1 LAAQNKEDKEE
12 IMDYKDIAQQIIKI
26 AKKKGADEAE
36 TYLVNSRELNLEVRN
51 GEIESVQEASNY
63 GLGIRVI
70 KQNKMGFAYI
80 NDFRPE
86 NLEESV
92 SRALNFA
99 RVLTADENNV
109 LPDDPGMTEVKGIY
123 DASLSQIPMDK
134 KISLLKEVEN
144 LALKVPGITRSAGA
158 SYGEGESEIVVAN
171 SHGLLKSYKS
181 TACGYGIGVISEK
194 SEQKTSGY
202 ESCSRRFFSDLKP
215 ASEIATSAA
224 KKALEMLDPRPVKTQ
239 RAAVIFDPDVA
250 YAILGGIIQA
260 INGESVLQGASFLGK
275 KLGQKIAS
283 EIITIIDDGTLEK
296 GLASAPFDGEGVPT
310 QKRVIV
316 ENGVL
321 KGFLYN
327 TYAARRAGVKSTG
340 NAVRNGFDS
349 LPGIGPHNFY
359 LMSGSH
365 KPEDIIAA
373 TDRGVLVKEVTGY
386 GINPVNGH
394 FSGGASGLWV
404 ENGKIAFPVKGIT
417 IAGTAEEML
426 NGIDLLGND
435 LDLNR
440 STTAPTLRIKSL
452 QIGGE

>member
-1 LAAQNKEDKEE
+1 
-12 IMDYKDIAQQIIKI
+12 MDLKNIAEQVIK
-26 AKKKGADEAE
+26 KCRKRGADQAEA
-36 TYLVNSRELNLEVRN
+36 YLVNSRELSLEVRN
-51 GEIESVQEASNY
+51 GEIESVQEASSY
-63 GLGIRVI
+63 GLGLRLI
-70 KQNKMGFAYI
+70 KDKKLGFVYV

-86 NLEESV
+86 TLDEAIR
-92 SRALNFA
+92 RALEFA
-99 RVLTADENNV
+99 RAVTADENNV
-109 LPDDPGMTEVKGIY
+109 LPEETEVTEVKGLY
-123 DASLSQIPMDK
+123 DPGLTHVPVEK
-134 KISLLKEVEN
+134 KISLLKEVEK
-144 LALKVPGITRSAGA
+144 LAREVKGITKSAGA
-158 SYGEGESEIVVAN
+158 SYGENEAEIILAN
-171 SHGLLKSYKS
+171 SHGLMKSYKAS
-181 TACGYGIGVISEK
+181 GCGYGVGVIAEK
-194 SEQKTSGY
+194 GEQKSGGY
-202 ESCSRRFFSDLKP
+202 ESCNRRLFSDLKP
-215 ASEIATSAA
+215 AAEVAREAA
-224 KKALEMLDPRPVKTQ
+224 RKALEMLDPRPVKTQ

-283 EIITIIDDGTLEK
+283 ELITIIDDGTLEK
-296 GLASAPFDGEGVPT
+296 GLASAPFDDEGVPT

-340 NAVRNGFDS
+340 NATRAGFTS

-373 TDRGVLVKEVTGY
+373 TERGVLVKEVTGY

-440 STTAPTLRIKSL
+440 SITAPTLRIKSL